1 MILVV
6 SATGILGEEICRQ
19 LVAQGKPV
27 RGLVR
32 STSDPE
38 KVAALRA
45 LGVTPVEADLKDP
58 ASLDRA
64 CEGARVVVSAA
75 TSTRSRRDG
84 DSIWTVDRDGQ
95 LHLLEAARKA
105 GVEHYLFES
114 FPPMADTF
122 PLQTAKRA
130 VEAKIRESGVP
141 FTILQPVNFMEVW
154 LAPFVGFDWPNAKA
168 RLFGDGAAG
177 NNWISF
183 RDVARLTVA
192 AVDNPRAKGRT
203 LPLGGKDALSQRDVV
218 KIFEELSGRTFELE
232 PMPIEVL
239 TGMLAADDLMTQT
252 AAGLMLN
259 CSRGDR
265 LDLTEVLDILS
276 VKADDLVTVRDYA
289 TRALRSA
296 GMLKAT

>member
-32 STSDPE
+32 ATSDAA
-38 KVAALRA
+38 KLAALRQ
-45 LGVTPVEADLKDP
+45 LGVTLVEADLKDP
-58 ASLDRA
+58 ASLVAA
-64 CEGARVVVSAA
+64 CEGARVVVAAA
-75 TSTRSRRDG
+75 TSTRSRQEG

-95 LHLLEAARKA
+95 LHLVDAARRA

-130 VEAKIRESGVP
+130 VEEKIRASGLP
-141 FTILQPVNFMEVW
+141 YTILQPVNFMEVW
-154 LAPFVGFDWPNAKA
+154 LGPFVGFDWPNAKA
-168 RLFGDGAAG
+168 RLFGAGTAG
-177 NNWISF
+177 NNWVALK
-183 RDVARLTVA
+183 DVARLTVA
-192 AVDNPRAKGRT
+192 AIDNPRAKGKT
-203 LPLGGKDALSQRDVV
+203 LPFGGKDALAQLDVV
-218 KIFEELSGRTFELE
+218 KIFEELSGRKFELE
-232 PMPIEVL
+232 HLPIEAMQ
-239 TGMLAADDLMTQT
+239 GMLAADDLMTQT

-265 LDLTEVLDILS
+265 LDLTEVLDILG
-276 VKADDLVTVRDYA
+276 VRPEELTTVRDYA
-289 TRALRSA
+289 TRVLREA
-296 GMLKAT
+296 GMLATG